1 MSGFVRTL
9 CTGIVFA
16 LLLLAGRAAWAA
28 DVPYSDT
35 SVLGAKE
42 SPSTLRV
49 ESAMTRVTAY
59 QQDGHGYQS
68 KDGPLPLGPGSERL
82 TVLEPQLEILM
93 RQGDKLTY
101 RLWLPVDIVTSAS
114 ANAIDK
120 GADVVSTAS
129 LKNVAGSVD
138 ATASYQVDRATK
150 VSVHDAIHLESPF
163 RSWTSGLSL
172 THSFAGDAAV
182 FSAGLL
188 AVYDWFDRF
197 DINGGRHGRTNRS
210 STTLSLGLSQVLT
223 PTTVLAVGY
232 GGTVQ
237 AGEMGNTWN
246 SVPLATFTRG
256 PELLPPERVRHSLV
270 MRGVQALPW
279 RGALRLYYRLY
290 DDDWGMFAHSVEG
303 QLAQRV
309 SPQLY
314 VAALYRFHTQAGA
327 NFFTTLA
334 NPTAPFRTADS
345 DLAPLDSHTVGG
357 KVVGD
362 VPLEGFGARS
372 FHFEVAYERYFRTND
387 LWANIV
393 TCATGLL
400 F

>member
-1 MSGFVRTL
+1 MTEFVRAL
-9 CTGIVFA
+9 GAGIA
-16 LLLLAGRAAWAA
+16 LASLLLLGRAAQAD

-35 SVLGAKE
+35 SVLGAKA
-42 SPSTLRV
+42 SSSGLRIQ
-49 ESAMTRVTAY
+49 SAMTRITAY
-59 QQDGHGYQS
+59 EQDGHGYQS

-82 TVLEPQLEILM
+82 TVLEPQLEIVA

-101 RLWLPVDIVTSAS
+101 RLWLPVDMVTSAS

-138 ATASYQVDRATK
+138 ATATYQVDRATK

-182 FSAGLL
+182 FSAGLMS
-188 AVYDWFDRF
+188 VYDWFDRF

-223 PTTVLAVGY
+223 PTTVVAIGY

-237 AGEMGNTWN
+237 AGELGNTWN
-246 SVPLATFTRG
+246 SVPLTTFTRG
-256 PELLPPERVRHSLV
+256 PELLPSERVRQSLV
-270 MRGVQALPW
+270 VRGVQALPW
-279 RGALRLYYRLY
+279 NGALRLYYRLY
-290 DDDWGMFAHSVEG
+290 DDDWGMLAHAIEG
-303 QLAQRV
+303 QLAQRI

-314 VAALYRFHTQAGA
+314 LAALYRFHTQAGA
-327 NFFTTLA
+327 SFFTTLA
-334 NPTAPFRTADS
+334 NPAATLRTADS

-362 VPLEGFGARS
+362 VPLRGLGARA